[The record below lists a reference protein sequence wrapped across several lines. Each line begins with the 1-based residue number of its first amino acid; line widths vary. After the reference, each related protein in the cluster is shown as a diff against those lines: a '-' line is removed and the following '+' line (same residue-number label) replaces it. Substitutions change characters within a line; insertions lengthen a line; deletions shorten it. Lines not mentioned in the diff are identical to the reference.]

1 MFVHYLKLIFF
12 VIYALW
18 FSSSLRNACAYEK
31 RKIKAFI
38 SVMKHSKEYERNS
51 LKDALKA
58 SSAEMSKKL
67 NDRANLT
74 QESYKEKSTLEN
86 QDFQNLFEEN
96 SFDVFI
102 ILSRCC
108 WEIDITKITYSF

>member
-1 MFVHYLKLIFF
+1 
-12 VIYALW
+12 
-18 FSSSLRNACAYEK
+18 
-31 RKIKAFI
+31 
-38 SVMKHSKEYERNS
+38 MKHSKEYERNS
-51 LKDALKA
+51 LKNALQA

-86 QDFQNLFEEN
+86 EDFENLFEEN

>member
-1 MFVHYLKLIFF
+1 MAKKVNFIT
-12 VIYALW
+12 I
-18 FSSSLRNACAYEK
+18 R
-31 RKIKAFI
+31 I
-38 SVMKHSKEYERNS
+38 SVITHPKECERNS
-51 LKDALKA
+51 LENVLKA

-74 QESYKEKSTLEN
+74 QESYKENSTLEN

-108 WEIDITKITYSF
+108 WEIDNEKTTYSF